1 MARCQIELF
10 KLRSRYITNQR
21 SQWTPRNAKCFV
33 PISCVCQRQ
42 PRSVCVRD
50 SQEVV
55 CVSEAAKWSHECP
68 LENTGLITSETAKK
82 AGRPQARACIESQRK
97 RIDPRVL

>member
-1 MARCQIELF
+1 
-10 KLRSRYITNQR
+10 
-21 SQWTPRNAKCFV
+21 
-33 PISCVCQRQ
+33 
-42 PRSVCVRD
+42 
-50 SQEVV
+50 
-55 CVSEAAKWSHECP
+55 VSEAAKWSHECP